1 MQKPY
6 VICHM
11 MASVNGKILSKNWEM
26 SSNYGQFDGV
36 YEKCHASFKSNAWFC
51 GRVTMEKDF
60 TNGVQPEYTMPTA
73 SIVRQAYIG
82 NTKAKSF
89 AIALDAAGKLGWER
103 NEVYGDH
110 IIEVLTESVSDAY
123 LYYLQQKKVS
133 YIFGGK
139 ESIDL
144 KVVLQQ
150 LYELFGIEKLM
161 LEGGGHINGALL
173 KAGLIDELSLILLP
187 IADATASTPT
197 VFELINDSNAVAVPL
212 NLISAEPLQAG
223 ALWLTYKF

>member
-11 MASVNGKILSKNWEM
+11 MASVNGKILSKNWEV
-26 SSNYGQFDGV
+26 SSNYKQFEGV
-36 YEKCHASFKSNAWFC
+36 YEKCHASFKSSAWFC

-60 TNGVQPEYTMPTA
+60 SNSVQPDYPMPA
-73 SIVRQAYIG
+73 APIARKAYIADAH
-82 NTKAKSF
+82 AKSF
-89 AIALDAAGKLGWER
+89 AIALDAKGKLGWES
-103 NEVYGDH
+103 NAIDGDH
-110 IIEVLTESVSDAY
+110 IIEVLAEEVTDAY

-173 KAGLIDELSLILLP
+173 EAGLIDELSLVLLP
-187 IADATASTPT
+187 IADATANTPT
-197 VFELINDSNAVAVPL
+197 VFELIHNDNTVAVPL
-212 NLISAEPLQAG
+212 NLTSAEPLQNG